1 MYISIYHI
9 LSNIVYVFDIL
20 DPKESQEPAGSLL
33 INTRT
38 GEGKLTF
45 TMSSV
50 IMGTNFAIIYVNI
63 KQIRTMD
70 LGEDL
75 RCSKQLSP

>member
-9 LSNIVYVFDIL
+9 LSNIVYVFYIL

-38 GEGKLTF
+38 GEGNLTF

-50 IMGTNFAIIYVNI
+50 IMGTNFAIIYMNI
-63 KQIRTMD
+63 KQIRTID

>member
-9 LSNIVYVFDIL
+9 FSNIFYVFDIL
-20 DPKESQEPAGSLL
+20 DPKEYQEPAGSLL

-38 GEGKLTF
+38 GEGNNKTF

-50 IMGTNFAIIYVNI
+50 IMGTNFAIIY
-63 KQIRTMD
+63 IR
-70 LGEDL
+70 
-75 RCSKQLSP
+75 